1 MSHTIDGAQR
11 LNSGWPWN
19 GVGLNEQ
26 LGCKPTTEKN
36 MATDKSKHGKYSGVI
51 DVARNGIDEVI
62 RLRAENDRLRVLCD
76 DLYSD
81 ILAAASLAPQGTG
94 VYSLLHETIRLRRD
108 RKEQPNKTIQSWR
121 SNCVRQYQQL
131 WERLKAQG
139 KLTISVPPSLQRRV
153 IKAVMK
159 ERTSDLV
166 FRYEIG
172 EEDKKCKIRHK
183 ISGTFIHFTLEYRLH
198 KDAI

>member
-1 MSHTIDGAQR
+1 
-11 LNSGWPWN
+11 
-19 GVGLNEQ
+19 
-26 LGCKPTTEKN
+26 

-62 RLRAENDRLRVLCD
+62 RLRAENYRLRVLCD

-108 RKEQPNKTIQSWR
+108 RWARPHSCARPSNTKEQPNKTIQSWR